1 MIKLKD
7 EYKTA
12 VIGGF
17 DGKHRIE
24 MLFCDPRLYPLIAK
38 DFPHF
43 FYEDKVEVKEEVGV
57 LYVKETPDMDLIKN
71 DEVEV
76 KEEVG
81 VLYVKETPDMD
92 LIKKD
97 YEEKSLTKKK

>member
-43 FYEDKVEVKEEVGV
+43 FYEEGEVFSEVKEVES
-57 LYVKETPDMDLIKN
+57 
-71 DEVEV
+71 DEEAV
-76 KEEVG
+76 
-81 VLYVKETPDMD
+81 
-92 LIKKD
+92 IKK
-97 YEEKSLTKKK
+97 KK